1 VSLCYHFGNKN
12 KNSTF
17 AFPVWQSNTFNHHPM
32 VWVWWMITEFLW
44 SPSNGGVMSNGNQFF
59 LITIQHTPIC
69 PMATKVFWL
78 PRKGGVSYDF
88 GKPLIRAFQKKGQGF
103 SKNISHSPISW

>member
-1 VSLCYHFGNKN
+1 
-12 KNSTF
+12 
-17 AFPVWQSNTFNHHPM
+17 
-32 VWVWWMITEFLW
+32 
-44 SPSNGGVMSNGNQFF
+44 MSNGNQIF

-88 GKPLIRAFQKKGQGF
+88 GKPLIKAFQKNVKGFPKTYHIPLFPGD
-103 SKNISHSPISW
+103 